1 MAEPNKDYW
10 KQEKAIDYDRKQ
22 GVLIPRKDE
31 LLDTIV
37 DFIPFA
43 PDDQLRILDVG
54 AGQGALSERILNKF
68 QRARVRLLDSSS
80 LMP

>member
-43 PDDQLRILDVG
+43 PDDQLRILDVEVVWRYLFM
-54 AGQGALSERILNKF
+54 AVIVACKE
-68 QRARVRLLDSSS
+68 
-80 LMP
+80 

>member
-1 MAEPNKDYW
+1 MAEPNKDYR

-43 PDDQLRILDVG
+43 PDDQLRILDVEVVWRHLFM
-54 AGQGALSERILNKF
+54 AVVVAYRE
-68 QRARVRLLDSSS
+68 
-80 LMP
+80 